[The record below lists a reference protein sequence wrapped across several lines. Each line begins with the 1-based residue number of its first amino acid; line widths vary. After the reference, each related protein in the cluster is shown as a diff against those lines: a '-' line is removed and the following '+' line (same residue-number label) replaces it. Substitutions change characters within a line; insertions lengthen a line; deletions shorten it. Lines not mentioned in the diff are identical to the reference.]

1 MISMEEGETPPPQ
14 ADGAKPAPPR
24 RLLRGFL
31 ALILALGLAGAGAA
45 IFLWRAL
52 EAPGPLGAARVLVV
66 AKGAGVDRVARQL
79 SEAGVI
85 AGPLAFVTVARLSG
99 VGGRLKA
106 GEYEFSAGV
115 SARASL
121 DLLVAGT
128 TVVRK
133 LTVPEGLTTAQIV
146 GLVVQADGL
155 DGGLPER
162 PPGEGELL
170 PDTYHYSFGDGR
182 AAVIERMKSAMQR
195 ALAEQWERR
204 APDLPLATPYQALVL
219 ASIVEKETG
228 IGAERARVA
237 AVFVN
242 RLRRGMKL
250 DADPTVIY
258 ALTRGAVPLD
268 RELTR
273 ADLALDD
280 PYNTYRHAG
289 LPPGPIANPGRA
301 ALGAAL
307 APAATDEL
315 YFVADGSGGHVF
327 ARTLE
332 EHSRNVAKW
341 RRVQRTNAN

>member
-1 MISMEEGETPPPQ
+1 M
-14 ADGAKPAPPR
+14 
-24 RLLRGFL
+24 
-31 ALILALGLAGAGAA
+31 ALILALGVAGACAA

-52 EAPGPLGAARVLVV
+52 EAPGPLGSTRVLVV
-66 AKGAGVDRVARQL
+66 AKGTGVDQVSRQL
-79 SEAGVI
+79 SESGVI
-85 AGPLAFVTVARLSG
+85 SGPLAFVSAARLSG

-106 GEYEFSAGV
+106 GEYEFPAGV
-115 SARASL
+115 SARAVL
-121 DLLVAGT
+121 DLLVAGKT
-128 TVVRK
+128 MVRK

-146 GLVVQADGL
+146 GLVAQADGL
-155 DGGLPER
+155 DGELPER

-204 APDLPLATPYQALVL
+204 APDLPLVTPYQALVL

-237 AVFVN
+237 AVFIN

-258 ALTRGAVPLD
+258 ALTRGAAPLE

-341 RRVQRTNAN
+341 RGIQRTKAN